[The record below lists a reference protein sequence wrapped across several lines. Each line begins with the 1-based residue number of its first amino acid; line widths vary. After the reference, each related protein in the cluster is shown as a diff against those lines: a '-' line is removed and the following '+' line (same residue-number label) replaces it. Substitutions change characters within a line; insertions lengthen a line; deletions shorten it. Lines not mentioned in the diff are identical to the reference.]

1 MIESSGIFFL
11 PVLSLTG
18 VPGGSGSCVDK
29 CIGERDRNRERQA
42 SDEERI
48 WETVDMCV
56 AEETQEEK

>member
-1 MIESSGIFFL
+1 MNHLVFSFCLCYHYLEFPEAVDRAS
-11 PVLSLTG
+11 
-18 VPGGSGSCVDK
+18 DK